1 MSSNIGVKLIVIAA
15 AVIGL
20 MLIWSVG
27 EGDASQA
34 GLQHVVYGQNVISQA
49 DDYSGSDT
57 DSGPQHSLAYYTKLM
72 ADIAYKIHTRYMEE
86 INPETLIESG
96 INGMLDD
103 LDPYSVLMKP
113 RSYDNLME
121 NTHGKYEGI
130 GMQIDLRDGRV
141 TIVSPIEGTP
151 AYRLGLQAGDKIMKI
166 DTVSTDGMSTQDA
179 ADLMRGPAGTK
190 VNLTIE
196 RPGVPGQLEYDVER
210 AVIELNSVRYYGMAA
225 KGIGYVR
232 IDKFSETTT
241 DELVAAIKDMT
252 QNMGMKSLIF
262 DLRSNGGGLL
272 DQAISV
278 ANLFLPKDKLVVYT
292 QGKYPTSQKRYNS
305 EVDPLFPNGDL
316 VVLVNGGTASA
327 SEIVSGAI
335 QDWDRGVIVGN
346 TTFGK
351 GLVQQIFGSPNSEWR
366 LKLTT
371 AKYYIPS
378 GRCIQKPEHA
388 TKHPEELA
396 KQNEDNPADVSEN
409 KDEVKTDREVYLTA
423 AGREVYGGG
432 GIVPDI
438 KLEQET
444 WKPIEYNLIRKN
456 MFFDFAV
463 EYTSKHPNMPVGFEV
478 TDDMVKQFR
487 QFIKDKDFTYK
498 TALEYDL
505 DQFEKTAHDQEVYDT
520 FKPELTDMK
529 GLIDQ
534 EKTKDFD
541 ASKDYIRQ
549 SIKREIL
556 RKVRGER
563 GIYEEL
569 TLKEDKGVKK
579 ALEILQDHDKYGK
592 LLQPGQQHADDQG

>member
-1 MSSNIGVKLIVIAA
+1 MSSNIGIKLIVIAA
-15 AVIGL
+15 AVVGL
-20 MLIWSVG
+20 LLIWSVG
-27 EGDASQA
+27 EGDASQIA
-34 GLQHVVYGQNVISQA
+34 LQDVVYGQDILVQ
-49 DDYSGSDT
+49 SDN
-57 DSGPQHSLAYYTKLM
+57 DGAAEEDQGPQHSLAYYTKLM

-86 INPETLIESG
+86 VDPEVLIEAG
-96 INGMLDD
+96 IEGMLDD
-103 LDPYSVLMKP
+103 LDPYSVVMKP
-113 RSYDNLME
+113 RSYDHLME

-130 GMQIDLRDGRV
+130 GMQIDLRDERV

-166 DTVSTDGMSTQDA
+166 DSTSTDGMSTQDA

-190 VNLTIE
+190 VQLTIE
-196 RPGVPGQLEYDVER
+196 RPGVPELLEYDVER
-210 AVIELNSVRYYGMAA
+210 AVIELNSVRYYGLVD

-241 DELVAAIKDMT
+241 DELVAAITDMT
-252 QNMGMKSLIF
+252 QNMGVESLIF

-278 ANLFLPKDKLVVYT
+278 ANLFLPRDKLVVYT
-292 QGKYPTSQKRYNS
+292 QGKYPTSQKRYHS
-305 EVDPLFPNGDL
+305 QVEPIFPDGEL

-351 GLVQQIFGSPNSEWR
+351 GLVQQIFGSPNSDLR

-378 GRCIQKPEHA
+378 GRCIQKPERA

-396 KQNEDNPADVSEN
+396 QDQDPAMIEEN
-409 KDEVKTDREVYLTA
+409 DEELPVDREVFLTA

-432 GIVPDI
+432 GVVPDI
-438 KLEQET
+438 EIEQDR

-463 EYTSKHPNMPVGFEV
+463 DYTSRHPEIPVGFEV
-478 TDDMVKQFR
+478 TDRMVNEFR
-487 QFIKDKDFTYK
+487 DFIKSRDFDYK

-505 DQFEKTAHDQEVYDT
+505 DEFEKTARDEEAYDR
-520 FKPELTDMK
+520 FAGEFSDLKA
-529 GLIDQ
+529 LIDK
-534 EKTKDFD
+534 EKVDDFD
-541 ASKDYIRQ
+541 ESTDYIRQ

-556 RKVRGER
+556 RKLRGER

-569 TLKEDKGVKK
+569 TLKEDKAVKK
-579 ALEILQDHDKYGK
+579 ALEILKDRGKYGK
-592 LLQPGQQHADDQG
+592 LLQPGDHQG

>member
-1 MSSNIGVKLIVIAA
+1 MSSNIGIKLIVIAA
-15 AVIGL
+15 AVTGL
-20 MLIWSVG
+20 LLIWSVG
-27 EGDASQA
+27 EGDASQIA
-34 GLQHVVYGQNVISQA
+34 LQDVVYGQDILVQSDDVPA
-49 DDYSGSDT
+49 DSESGA
-57 DSGPQHSLAYYTKLM
+57 QHSLAYYTKLM

-86 INPETLIESG
+86 VDPEVLIEAG
-96 INGMLDD
+96 IEGMLQD
-103 LDPYSVLMKP
+103 LDPYSVVMKP

-130 GMQIDLRDGRV
+130 GMQIDLRDDRV
-141 TIVSPIEGTP
+141 TIISPIEGTP

-166 DTVSTDGMSTQDA
+166 DSTSTDGMSTQDA
-179 ADLMRGPAGTK
+179 ADLMRGPAGTEVK
-190 VNLTIE
+190 ITIE
-196 RPGVPGQLEYDVER
+196 RPGIPEWLEYDVER
-210 AVIELNSVRYYGMAA
+210 AVIELNSVRYYGVIE

-241 DELVAAIKDMT
+241 DELVAAIRDMT
-252 QNMGMKSLIF
+252 QNMGVQSLVF

-278 ANLFLPKDKLVVYT
+278 ANLFLPRDKLIVYT

-305 EVDPLFPNGDL
+305 QIDPIFPDGEL

-351 GLVQQIFGSPNSEWR
+351 GLVQQIFGSPNSELR

-378 GRCIQKPEHA
+378 GRCIQKPERA
-388 TKHPEELA
+388 KKHPETISEDPALIPENDEELDT
-396 KQNEDNPADVSEN
+396 N
-409 KDEVKTDREVYLTA
+409 REVFLTA

-432 GIVPDI
+432 GVVPDI
-438 KLEQET
+438 ELEQES
-444 WKPIEYNLIRKN
+444 WKPIEYNLIREN

-463 EYTSKHPNMPVGFEV
+463 DYTTRHGDVPVGFEV
-478 TDDMVKQFR
+478 TDKMVEEFR
-487 QFIKDKDFTYK
+487 QFIKDKKFEYK

-505 DQFEKTAHDQEVYDT
+505 DQFEKTAREQEAYDR
-520 FKPELTDMK
+520 FAGEFADLQA
-529 GLIDQ
+529 LIDQ
-534 EKTKDFD
+534 EKVNDFD
-541 ASKDYIRQ
+541 EARDYIRQ

-569 TLKEDKGVKK
+569 TLKEDKAVMK
-579 ALEILQDHDKYGK
+579 ALEILKDRGKYGK
-592 LLQPGQQHADDQG
+592 LLQPGEGQG